1 MKNLLRMGLFLSLL
15 SFLAIE
21 PAFPQAFEDADTAY
35 QQWVDYRDGEISFA
49 FEEAPIGFALNA
61 IHAQT
66 GLKIVLP
73 AAAEAKLVNL
83 RLNRL
88 PLEPAVRSLISS
100 IGFRNFALMYDETG
114 RPSSAVVVGALDD
127 RANFAANLSVASESK
142 ETASQPLTAQERD
155 KLQKDLERWNELKKE
170 ERGRIEDR
178 LKILPASEE
187 RDQLVK
193 EYGRQLLELKK

>member
-1 MKNLLRMGLFLSLL
+1 MKSLLRIGLFLTLL
-15 SFLAIE
+15 SFLTIG
-21 PAFPQAFEDADTAY
+21 PAFSQALEDTETPY
-35 QQWVDYRDGEISFA
+35 QQWVDYKDGEISFA
-49 FEEAPIGFALNA
+49 FDEAPVGFALNA

-114 RPSSAVVVGALDD
+114 RPSSAVVVEAQDD
-127 RANFAANLSVASESK
+127 RANVAVNLSVAPESK
-142 ETASQPLTAQERD
+142 QTTTQPLTVEERE
-155 KLQKDLERWNELKKE
+155 KLQKELQRWNELKTE

-178 LKILPASEE
+178 LKNLPASEE

>member
-1 MKNLLRMGLFLSLL
+1 
-15 SFLAIE
+15 
-21 PAFPQAFEDADTAY
+21 
-35 QQWVDYRDGEISFA
+35 
-49 FEEAPIGFALNA
+49 
-61 IHAQT
+61 
-66 GLKIVLP
+66 
-73 AAAEAKLVNL
+73 
-83 RLNRL
+83 
-88 PLEPAVRSLISS
+88 
-100 IGFRNFALMYDETG
+100 MYDETG

-142 ETASQPLTAQERD
+142 ETATQPLTAQERD